1 MLDPTTGTLKS
12 KYKSINELPSI
23 APLDS
28 LFIVRIEE
36 GLFFGNSGQL
46 KERLQRIEVF
56 GDLRVHPGEE
66 PRRPR
71 PPSSGVRHTESTS
84 ALSTGGLRVVIFDM
98 AAVTS
103 IDARYVFP
111 PPSWRDRQK
120 EANAK
125 TVLHKRCMRLS
136 IRTIQGTFLSALSR

>member
-1 MLDPTTGTLKS
+1 MLNSAQVYKQTRLAILGQTLVLDPTTGTLKS

-28 LFIVRIEE
+28 LLIVRIEE

-71 PPSSGVRHTESTS
+71 PQSSGVRQTESTT

-103 IDARYVFP
+103 IDARF
-111 PPSWRDRQK
+111 
-120 EANAK
+120 
-125 TVLHKRCMRLS
+125 
-136 IRTIQGTFLSALSR
+136 ALTAFSYEILAHPRH